1 MPFGLRLEYTFRKW
15 TAIAKRIKDIPNVLR
30 QGYIQFLRRRNELI
44 ARKREFGLSLLESM
58 LKDIPTRDA
67 YLSYY
72 LPSRFLFLWAITF
85 LETPKWFAASLMS
98 KPSNDSSTGRKTD
111 NAR

>member
-58 LKDIPTRDA
+58 LKDIPNQGRIPFLLLA
-67 YLSYY
+67 ISF
-72 LPSRFLFLWAITF
+72 PLFLGNHV
-85 LETPKWFAASLMS
+85 S
-98 KPSNDSSTGRKTD
+98 
-111 NAR
+111 